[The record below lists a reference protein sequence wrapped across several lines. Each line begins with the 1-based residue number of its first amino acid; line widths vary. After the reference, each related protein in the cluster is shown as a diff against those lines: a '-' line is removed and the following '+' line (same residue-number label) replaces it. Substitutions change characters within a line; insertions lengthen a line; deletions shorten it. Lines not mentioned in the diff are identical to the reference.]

1 MRSNYN
7 CMSMKKKGLSLL
19 LCAALSLSL
28 AACSTKPETPAQ
40 PTAEPTAI
48 PVTAAPET
56 TAAPTET
63 PAAENR
69 NVPVISVRCEN
80 EDFYTA
86 DNAALL
92 LVYACAEPSVSMNG
106 NDAAAAAI
114 NEALHKQYTDFAVGA
129 ESGSEYSIS
138 GKENYLAAAKEELA
152 RQTENGDASGFSSY
166 SLMRQMNVRY
176 NARYLLSITYDDT
189 SYLGGAHGYTGRCG
203 HTFDIRTGRE
213 LTLADLTDNYDAF
226 LSAAVDQLKDIISYG
241 AEYAAYGLNDGYEDQ
256 LAGLFRDGNWYFNDE
271 GLVLMANPY
280 ELAGY
285 AAGLIEFTLPY
296 AWLAYQIKADY
307 LPAESEADG
316 TLTGELS
323 ESADAAG
330 NATYVCDTGT
340 GGLGACVTF
349 TASGTVENVELN
361 AVTYLEYSNTY
372 RTDGTLWYAGRLADG
387 ESVCVQTWIPDVM
400 PNLAISW
407 RDADG
412 EHVKYISQSGM
423 DGSLILMDG
432 EQYAERPLNI
442 SGKSVY
448 HYDINGDYAA
458 EEITVTAKD
467 AGGINEYTIA
477 VNGTVLDRTNM
488 PVGDR
493 YDLWICDLDGDGIC
507 ELLFAADPGSD
518 DYRTCGWHGDT
529 LEPIQFTGDARY
541 GKDPNGLTGSL
552 DGRVV
557 FSGGIPMLEAWY
569 YQLGTYCAVIGM
581 NGTSDGVVTL
591 DPSFKWN
598 YRGSCYYLT
607 VAKILPVYLDEG
619 GTAVLT
625 PGEKLLLTGT
635 DGQNTFFRTDDG
647 RTGSIRLEYDGE
659 GGWTINGESEENF
672 FEMLPYVG

>member
-1 MRSNYN
+1 
-7 CMSMKKKGLSLL
+7 MKKKLLSLL
-19 LCAALSLSL
+19 LCAAIALSL
-28 AACSTKPETPAQ
+28 AACSTKPETSAESTAAADPTPVPPVSSPEA
-40 PTAEPTAI
+40 TAEPD
-48 PVTAAPET
+48 PVV
-56 TAAPTET
+56 
-63 PAAENR
+63 ENLS
-69 NVPVISVRCEN
+69 VPVVSVRRES

-92 LVYACAEPSVSMNG
+92 LVYAAAEPSVSMNG
-106 NDAAAAAI
+106 SDAATAAI
-114 NEALHKQYTDFAVGA
+114 NEALHKQYTDFAVGV
-129 ESGSEYSIS
+129 ESSDEYAVS
-138 GKENYLAAAKEELA
+138 GKENYLAAAKEDLA
-152 RQTENGDASGFSSY
+152 WQTENGSADSFYSY
-166 SLMRQMNVRY
+166 SLMRQTNVRY
-176 NARYLLSITYDDT
+176 NARYLLSLTYDDT
-189 SYLGGAHGYTGRCG
+189 SYLGGAHGYTGRYG
-203 HTFDIRTGRE
+203 HTFDIRTGQE
-213 LTLADLTDNYDAF
+213 LTLADLADNYDAF
-226 LSAAVDQLKDIISYG
+226 LSAAVEQLKDISYG
-241 AEYAAYGLNDGYEDQ
+241 AEYAAYGLNEGYEDQ

-271 GLVLMANPY
+271 GLVLIANPY
-280 ELAGY
+280 ELASY

-307 LPAESEADG
+307 LPAEREADG
-316 TLTGELS
+316 TLTAELS

-330 NATYVCDTGT
+330 NATYVYDTGT

-349 TASGTVENVELN
+349 TASGTVEDIELN
-361 AVTYLEYSNTY
+361 AVTYLEYSNLY
-372 RTDGTLWYAGRLADG
+372 RVDGTLWYAELLSDG

-407 RDADG
+407 RDSEG
-412 EHVKYISQSGM
+412 EHTKYISQSGM

-458 EEITVTAKD
+458 EEITVTATD

-493 YDLWICDLDGDGIC
+493 YDLWICDLDGDGVC
-507 ELLFAADPGSD
+507 EILFAADPGSD

-529 LEPIQFTGDARY
+529 LEPIEFTGDARY
-541 GKDPNGLTGSL
+541 GADPNGLTGSL

-557 FSGGIPMLEAWY
+557 FSGGIPVLEAWY
-569 YQLGTYCAVIGM
+569 YQLGTYCATIGM

-591 DPSFKWN
+591 DPSFKWD
-598 YRGSCYYLT
+598 YRGSYYYLT
-607 VAKILPVYLDEG
+607 VAKILPVYLDESG
-619 GTAVLT
+619 VAVLT
-625 PGEKLLLTGT
+625 PGEKLILTGT
-635 DGQNTFFRTDDG
+635 DGQNTFFRTEDG
-647 RTGSIRLEYDGE
+647 RTGSIQLEYDGE

>member
-1 MRSNYN
+1 
-7 CMSMKKKGLSLL
+7 MKKRVISLL
-19 LCAALSLSL
+19 LCAAIALSL
-28 AACSTKPETPAQ
+28 AACSTKPETSAEPTA
-40 PTAEPTAI
+40 TAEPT
-48 PVTAAPET
+48 PVPPVSSPEATAEPE
-56 TAAPTET
+56 PVV
-63 PAAENR
+63 ENLS
-69 NVPVISVRCEN
+69 VPVVSVRRES

-92 LVYACAEPSVSMNG
+92 LVYAAAEPSVSMNG
-106 NDAAAAAI
+106 SDAATAAI
-114 NEALHKQYTDFAVGA
+114 NETLHKQYTDFSVGT
-129 ESGSEYSIS
+129 ESSDEYAIS
-138 GKENYLAAAKEELA
+138 GKENYLADAKALFDEYLAAGNATNFIPYALRREA
-152 RQTENGDASGFSSY
+152 
-166 SLMRQMNVRY
+166 NVRY
-176 NARYLLSITYDDT
+176 AGRYLLSITYDDT
-189 SYLGGAHGYTGRCG
+189 SFMGGAHGYTGRYG
-203 HTFDIRTGRE
+203 HTFDIRTGQE
-213 LTLADLTDNYDAF
+213 LTLADLADNYDAF
-226 LSAAVDQLKDIISYG
+226 LSAAVEQLKDISYG
-241 AEYAAYGLNDGYEDQ
+241 AEYAAYGLNEGYEEQ

-271 GLVLMANPY
+271 GLVLIANPY
-280 ELAGY
+280 ELASY

-307 LPAESEADG
+307 LPAEREADG
-316 TLTGELS
+316 TLTAELS

-330 NATYVCDTGT
+330 NATYVYDTGT

-349 TASGTVENVELN
+349 TASGTVEDIELN
-361 AVTYLEYSNTY
+361 AVTYLEYSNLY
-372 RTDGTLWYAGRLADG
+372 RVDGTLWYAELLSDG

-407 RDADG
+407 RDSEG
-412 EHVKYISQSGM
+412 EHIKYISQSGM

-458 EEITVTAKD
+458 EEITVTATD

-493 YDLWICDLDGDGIC
+493 YDLWICDLDGDGVC
-507 ELLFAADPGSD
+507 EILFAADPGSD

-529 LEPIQFTGDARY
+529 LEPIEFTGDARY
-541 GKDPNGLTGSL
+541 GADPNGLTGSL

-557 FSGGIPMLEAWY
+557 FSGGIPVLEAWY
-569 YQLGTYCAVIGM
+569 YQLGTYCATIGM

-591 DPSFKWN
+591 DPSFKWD
-598 YRGSCYYLT
+598 YRGSYYYLT
-607 VAKILPVYLDEG
+607 VAKILPVYLDESG
-619 GTAVLT
+619 VAVLT
-625 PGEKLLLTGT
+625 PGEKLILTGT
-635 DGQNTFFRTDDG
+635 DGQNTFFRTEDG
-647 RTGSIRLEYDGE
+647 RTGSIQLEYDGE

>member
-1 MRSNYN
+1 
-7 CMSMKKKGLSLL
+7 MKKKVISLL
-19 LCAALSLSL
+19 LCAALALSL
-28 AACSTKPETPAQ
+28 AACSTKPETSAEPTA
-40 PTAEPTAI
+40 TAEPT
-48 PVTAAPET
+48 PVPPVSSPEATAEPDPVVENLNAPI
-56 TAAPTET
+56 
-63 PAAENR
+63 
-69 NVPVISVRCEN
+69 VSVRREK

-92 LVYACAEPSVSMNG
+92 LVYAAAEPSVSMNG
-106 NDAAAAAI
+106 SDAATAAI
-114 NEALHKQYTDFAVGA
+114 NEALHKQYTDFAVGV
-129 ESGSEYSIS
+129 ESSSEYSIS
-138 GKENYLAAAKEELA
+138 GKENYLAAAKEDLA
-152 RQTENGDASGFSSY
+152 WQTENGSAAGFYSY
-166 SLMRQMNVRY
+166 SLMRQTNVRY
-176 NARYLLSITYDDT
+176 NARYLLSLTYDDT
-189 SYLGGAHGYTGRCG
+189 SYLGGAHGYTGRYG
-203 HTFDIRTGRE
+203 HTFDIRTGQE
-213 LTLADLTDNYDAF
+213 LTLADLADNYDAF
-226 LSAAVDQLKDIISYG
+226 LSAAVEQLKDISYG
-241 AEYAAYGLNDGYEDQ
+241 AEYAAYGLNEGYEEQ
-256 LAGLFRDGNWYFNDE
+256 LAGLFREGNWYFNDE
-271 GLVLMANPY
+271 GLVLIANPY
-280 ELAGY
+280 ELASY

-307 LPAESEADG
+307 LPAEREADG
-316 TLTGELS
+316 TLTAELS

-330 NATYVCDTGT
+330 NATYVYDTGT

-349 TASGTVENVELN
+349 TASGTVEDIELN
-361 AVTYLEYSNTY
+361 AVTYLEYSNLY
-372 RTDGTLWYAGRLADG
+372 RVDGTLWYAELLSDG

-407 RDADG
+407 RDSEG
-412 EHVKYISQSGM
+412 EHIKYISQSGM

-458 EEITVTAKD
+458 EEITVTATD

-529 LEPIQFTGDARY
+529 LEPIEFTGDARY
-541 GKDPNGLTGSL
+541 GADPNGLTGSL

-557 FSGGIPMLEAWY
+557 FSGGIPVLEAWY
-569 YQLGTYCAVIGM
+569 YQLGTYCATIGM

-591 DPSFKWN
+591 DPSFKWD
-598 YRGSCYYLT
+598 YRGSYYYLT
-607 VAKILPVYLDEG
+607 VAKILPVYLDESG
-619 GTAVLT
+619 VAVLT
-625 PGEKLLLTGT
+625 PGEKLILTGT
-635 DGQNTFFRTDDG
+635 DGQNTFFRTEDG
-647 RTGSIRLEYDGE
+647 RTGSIQLEYDGE

>member
-1 MRSNYN
+1 
-7 CMSMKKKGLSLL
+7 MKKKVISLL
-19 LCAALSLSL
+19 LCAALALSL
-28 AACSTKPETPAQ
+28 AACSTKAETSAEPTA
-40 PTAEPTAI
+40 TAEPT
-48 PVTAAPET
+48 PVPSVSSPEATAEPE
-56 TAAPTET
+56 PVV
-63 PAAENR
+63 ENLS
-69 NVPVISVRCEN
+69 VPVVSVRRES

-92 LVYACAEPSVSMNG
+92 LVYAAAEPSVSMNG
-106 NDAAAAAI
+106 SDAATAAI
-114 NEALHKQYTDFAVGA
+114 NEALHKQYTDFAVGV
-129 ESGSEYSIS
+129 ESSDEYAVS
-138 GKENYLAAAKEELA
+138 GKENYLAAAKEDLA
-152 RQTENGDASGFSSY
+152 WQTENGSADSFYAY
-166 SLMRQMNVRY
+166 SLMRQTNVRY
-176 NARYLLSITYDDT
+176 NARYLLSLTYDDT
-189 SYLGGAHGYTGRCG
+189 SYLGGAHGYTGRYG
-203 HTFDIRTGRE
+203 HTFDIRTGQE
-213 LTLADLTDNYDAF
+213 LTLADLADNYDAF
-226 LSAAVDQLKDIISYG
+226 LSAAVEQLKDISYG
-241 AEYAAYGLNDGYEDQ
+241 AEYAAYGLNEGYEEQ
-256 LAGLFRDGNWYFNDE
+256 LAGLFREGNWYFNDE
-271 GLVLMANPY
+271 GLVLIANPY
-280 ELAGY
+280 ELASY

-307 LPAESEADG
+307 LPAEREADG
-316 TLTGELS
+316 TLTAELS

-330 NATYVCDTGT
+330 NATYVYDTGT

-349 TASGTVENVELN
+349 TASGTVEDIELN
-361 AVTYLEYSNTY
+361 AVTYLEYSNLY
-372 RTDGTLWYAGRLADG
+372 RVDGTLWYAELLSDG

-407 RDADG
+407 RDSEG
-412 EHVKYISQSGM
+412 EHIKYISQSGM

-458 EEITVTAKD
+458 EEITVTATD

-529 LEPIQFTGDARY
+529 LEPIEFTGDARY
-541 GKDPNGLTGSL
+541 GADPNGLAGSL

-557 FSGGIPMLEAWY
+557 FSGGIPVLEAWY
-569 YQLGTYCAVIGM
+569 YQLGTYRATIGM

-598 YRGSCYYLT
+598 YRGSDYYLT
-607 VAKILPVYLDEG
+607 VAKILPVYLDESG
-619 GTAVLT
+619 VAVLT
-625 PGEKLLLTGT
+625 PGEKLILTGT
-635 DGQNTFFRTDDG
+635 DGQNTFFCTDDG
-647 RTGSIRLEYDGE
+647 RTGSIQLEYNGE

>member
-1 MRSNYN
+1 M
-7 CMSMKKKGLSLL
+7 
-19 LCAALSLSL
+19 
-28 AACSTKPETPAQ
+28 
-40 PTAEPTAI
+40 
-48 PVTAAPET
+48 
-56 TAAPTET
+56 
-63 PAAENR
+63 
-69 NVPVISVRCEN
+69 
-80 EDFYTA
+80 
-86 DNAALL
+86 
-92 LVYACAEPSVSMNG
+92 
-106 NDAAAAAI
+106 
-114 NEALHKQYTDFAVGA
+114 
-129 ESGSEYSIS
+129 
-138 GKENYLAAAKEELA
+138 
-152 RQTENGDASGFSSY
+152 
-166 SLMRQMNVRY
+166 
-176 NARYLLSITYDDT
+176 
-189 SYLGGAHGYTGRCG
+189 
-203 HTFDIRTGRE
+203 
-213 LTLADLTDNYDAF
+213 
-226 LSAAVDQLKDIISYG
+226 
-241 AEYAAYGLNDGYEDQ
+241 
-256 LAGLFRDGNWYFNDE
+256 
-271 GLVLMANPY
+271 
-280 ELAGY
+280 
-285 AAGLIEFTLPY
+285 
-296 AWLAYQIKADY
+296 
-307 LPAESEADG
+307 
-316 TLTGELS
+316 
-323 ESADAAG
+323 
-330 NATYVCDTGT
+330 
-340 GGLGACVTF
+340 
-349 TASGTVENVELN
+349 
-361 AVTYLEYSNTY
+361 TYLEYSNTY

-423 DGSLILMDG
+423 DGALILMDG

-541 GKDPNGLTGSL
+541 GADPNGITGSL

-619 GTAVLT
+619 VTAVLT

-635 DGQNTFFRTDDG
+635 DGQNTFFLTDDG
-647 RTGSIRLEYDGE
+647 RTGSIRPEYDGE

>member
-1 MRSNYN
+1 
-7 CMSMKKKGLSLL
+7 MKKKLLSLL
-19 LCAALSLSL
+19 LCAALALSL
-28 AACSTKPETPAQ
+28 AACSAQPETS
-40 PTAEPTAI
+40 AEPTAAAD
-48 PVTAAPET
+48 PTPVPPVSSPEVTAEPD
-56 TAAPTET
+56 PV
-63 PAAENR
+63 AENL
-69 NVPVISVRCEN
+69 NVPIVSVRREN

-92 LVYACAEPSVSMNG
+92 LVYAAAEPSVSMNG

-114 NEALHKQYTDFAVGA
+114 NEVLHKQYTDFSAGVESSDEYAV
-129 ESGSEYSIS
+129 S
-138 GKENYLAAAKEELA
+138 GKENYLAAARDDLA
-152 RQTENGDASGFSSY
+152 WQTENGNAAGFYSY
-166 SLMRQMNVRY
+166 SLMRQTNVRY
-176 NARYLLSITYDDT
+176 NARYLLSLTYDDT
-189 SYLGGAHGYTGRCG
+189 SYLGGAHGYTGRYG
-203 HTFDIRTGRE
+203 HTFDIRTGQE
-213 LTLADLTDNYDAF
+213 LTLTDLADNYDAF
-226 LSAAVDQLKDIISYG
+226 LSAAVEQLKDISYG
-241 AEYAAYGLNDGYEDQ
+241 AEYAAYGLNEGYEDQ

-271 GLVLMANPY
+271 GLVLIANPY
-280 ELAGY
+280 ELASY

-307 LPAESEADG
+307 LPAEREADG
-316 TLTGELS
+316 TLAAELS

-330 NATYVCDTGT
+330 SAAYVCDAGT

-349 TASGTVENVELN
+349 TASGTVEDIELN
-361 AVTYLEYSNTY
+361 AVTYLEYSNLY
-372 RTDGTLWYAGRLADG
+372 RVDGTLWYAERLSDG
-387 ESVCVQTWIPDVM
+387 ESVCVQTWIPDAM

-407 RDADG
+407 RDSEG
-412 EHVKYISQSGM
+412 EHTKYISQSGM

-458 EEITVTAKD
+458 EEITVTATD

-507 ELLFAADPGSD
+507 EILFAADPGSD

-529 LEPIQFTGDARY
+529 LEPIEFTGDARY
-541 GKDPNGLTGSL
+541 GADPNGLTGSL

-557 FSGGIPMLEAWY
+557 FSGGIPVLEAWY
-569 YQLGTYCAVIGM
+569 YQLGTYRATIGM

-591 DPSFKWN
+591 DPSFKWD
-598 YRGSCYYLT
+598 YRGSYYYLT
-607 VAKILPVYLDEG
+607 VAKILPVYLDESG
-619 GTAVLT
+619 VAVLT
-625 PGEKLLLTGT
+625 PGEKLILTGT
-635 DGQNTFFRTDDG
+635 DGQSTFFRTEDG
-647 RTGSIRLEYDGE
+647 RTGSIQLEYDGE

>member
-1 MRSNYN
+1 
-7 CMSMKKKGLSLL
+7 MKKKLLSLL
-19 LCAALSLSL
+19 LCAALALSL

-40 PTAEPTAI
+40 PTAEPTAA
-48 PVTAAPET
+48 PVTAAPEAAPPET
-56 TAAPTET
+56 TAEPS
-63 PAAENR
+63 PAAESL
-69 NVPVISVRCEN
+69 NVPAVSVRCEN

-86 DNAALL
+86 DNNTLL

-138 GKENYLAAAKEELA
+138 GKENFLAAAKEELA

-176 NARYLLSITYDDT
+176 AGRYLLSITYDDT
-189 SYLGGAHGYTGRCG
+189 SFMGGAHGYTGRYG
-203 HTFDIRTGRE
+203 HTFDIRTGQE
-213 LTLADLTDNYDAF
+213 LTLADLADNYDAF
-226 LSAAVDQLKDIISYG
+226 LSAAVEQLKDISYG
-241 AEYAAYGLNDGYEDQ
+241 AEYAAYGLNEGYENQ
-256 LAGLFRDGNWYFNDE
+256 LAALFRDGNWYFNDE
-271 GLVLMANPY
+271 GLVLIANPY
-280 ELAGY
+280 ELASY

-296 AWLAYQIKADY
+296 AWLTYQLKADY
-307 LPAESEADG
+307 LPAESTADG
-316 TLTGELS
+316 ALTAELS
-323 ESADAAG
+323 ESADTTGSAA
-330 NATYVCDTGT
+330 YIYDTGT

-349 TASGTVENVELN
+349 TASGTVEDVELN
-361 AVTYLEYSNTY
+361 AVTYLEYSNLY
-372 RTDGTLWYAGRLADG
+372 RVDGTLWYAELLSDG

-400 PNLAISW
+400 PNLSLSW

-458 EEITVTAKD
+458 EEITVTAAD

-493 YDLWICDLDGDGIC
+493 YDLWICDLDGDGVC
-507 ELLFAADPGSD
+507 EILFAADPGSD

-529 LEPIQFTGDARY
+529 LEPIEFTGDARY
-541 GKDPNGLTGSL
+541 GADPNGLTGSL

-557 FSGGIPMLEAWY
+557 FSGGIPVLEAWY

-598 YRGSCYYLT
+598 YRGSYYYLT

-647 RTGSIRLEYDGE
+647 RTGSIRPEYDGE

>member
-1 MRSNYN
+1 
-7 CMSMKKKGLSLL
+7 MSIKKKGLSLL
-19 LCAALSLSL
+19 LCAALSLSF

-48 PVTAAPET
+48 PVTAAPEP

-69 NVPVISVRCEN
+69 NVPVISVRREN

-92 LVYACAEPSVSMNG
+92 LVYAAAEPSVSMNG

-114 NEALHKQYTDFAVGA
+114 NETLHKQYTDFSVGT
-129 ESGSEYSIS
+129 ESSDGYAIS
-138 GKENYLAAAKEELA
+138 GKESYLAAARDDLA
-152 RQTENGDASGFSSY
+152 WQTENGNAAGFSSY
-166 SLMRQMNVRY
+166 SLMRQTNVRY
-176 NARYLLSITYDDT
+176 NARYLLSLTYDDT
-189 SYLGGAHGYTGRCG
+189 SFMGGAHGYTGRYG
-203 HTFDIRTGRE
+203 HTFDIRTGQE
-213 LTLADLTDNYDAF
+213 LTLADLADNYDAF
-226 LSAAVDQLKDIISYG
+226 LSAAVEQLRDISYG
-241 AEYAAYGLNDGYEDQ
+241 AEYAAYGLNEGYEDQ
-256 LAGLFRDGNWYFNDE
+256 LAGLFREGNWYFNDE
-271 GLVLMANPY
+271 GLVLIANPY
-280 ELAGY
+280 ELASY

-307 LPAESEADG
+307 LPAEREADG
-316 TLTGELS
+316 TLTAELS

-330 NATYVCDTGT
+330 SATYVYDTGT

-349 TASGTVENVELN
+349 TASGTVEDIALN
-361 AVTYLEYSNTY
+361 AVTYLEYSNLY
-372 RTDGTLWYAGRLADG
+372 RVDGTLWYAERLSDG

-407 RDADG
+407 RDSEG
-412 EHVKYISQSGM
+412 EHTKYISQSGM

-432 EQYAERPLNI
+432 EPYAERPLNI

-458 EEITVTAKD
+458 EEITVTAAD

-507 ELLFAADPGSD
+507 EILFAADPGSD

-529 LEPIQFTGDARY
+529 LEPIEFTGDARY
-541 GKDPNGLTGSL
+541 GADPNGLTGSL

-557 FSGGIPMLEAWY
+557 FSGGIPVLEAWY
-569 YQLGTYCAVIGM
+569 YQLGTYRATIGM

-591 DPSFKWN
+591 DPSFKWD
-598 YRGSCYYLT
+598 YRGSYYYLT
-607 VAKILPVYLDEG
+607 VAKILPVYLDESG
-619 GTAVLT
+619 VAVLT
-625 PGEKLLLTGT
+625 PGEKLILTGT
-635 DGQNTFFRTDDG
+635 DGQNTFFRTEDG
-647 RTGSIRLEYDGE
+647 RTGSIQPEYNGE